1 MGKHHSKEALEAK
14 MLDYKVR
21 ITSRIAGV
29 NKNKFFTDCINK
41 RLSENILMLKI
52 IDIHYSIINEVPELK
67 HKEFTELKKI
77 LIERIKLK

>member
-1 MGKHHSKEALEAK
+1 MGKNHTKEELENK

-21 ITSRIAGV
+21 ITSRISGV
-29 NKNKFFTDCINK
+29 NKNKFFTDCIRK

-52 IDIHYSIINEVPELK
+52 IDIHYTLIDEMPELK
-67 HKEFTELKKI
+67 HKEFTELKKL